1 MAVLLPMKVAAIF
14 SLVGGMSQ
22 TAVLML
28 FGIHSAK
35 EEQFLFCTWWWL
47 IFDDHDDDNDTN
59 DDDDDNDNKDDL
71 LHLQHSL
78 VHLLDWHPAP
88 KHHSN
93 CKIPDR

>member
-35 EEQFLFCTWWWL
+35 EEQFFTFNAGPVG
-47 IFDDHDDDNDTN
+47 I
-59 DDDDDNDNKDDL
+59 
-71 LHLQHSL
+71 
-78 VHLLDWHPAP
+78 
-88 KHHSN
+88 
-93 CKIPDR
+93 IPYAGL